1 MIACSVSGAEF
12 GSVLV
17 QCILPFPLLT
27 TGAMFD
33 IWILPFDCYCC
44 HVQSPLHA
52 EELFPCHCKYKHTG
66 FADGAHAGPSTSCE
80 PASRRPPTAEFSLL
94 DIGLRV
100 VLRDRLGQCL
110 VGLKRE
116 QEIGSLRDLG
126 LVCLTGGLVRR
137 TRHRWS
143 RRSGTRR

>member
-1 MIACSVSGAEF
+1 M
-12 GSVLV
+12 
-17 QCILPFPLLT
+17 LLQLT
-27 TGAMFD
+27 P
-33 IWILPFDCYCC
+33 WSEPEEC
-44 HVQSPLHA
+44 LHKM
-52 EELFPCHCKYKHTG
+52 C
-66 FADGAHAGPSTSCE
+66 
-80 PASRRPPTAEFSLL
+80 

-100 VLRDRLGQCL
+100 VLRDRLVQCL

-143 RRSGTRR
+143 RCSGTRR